1 MSYYEPSSL
10 YGLEASLGER
20 SRWDSGVHSDYS
32 ELWGLAGP
40 CQDCKITIPE
50 LKQKLE
56 MVKQEKV
63 YLEAQKGFLHAQL
76 DNSLT
81 MTSSLEA
88 EITGLRSE
96 LRDRD
101 AENAD
106 LRSRL
111 TRLENEVSLKP
122 EVPPPPPP
130 PPPPKSLFSH
140 IKNNIKIRKSKRAAS
155 VPNINSSSATGSSP
169 MKLNNDTLDAIKNR
183 RYQLRPVRRNSVQ
196 KKRRLS
202 ESAWDVRDVGMGD
215 IAQIL
220 SRRISMG
227 YSTIEEDTV
236 SVKSFNSI
244 RSSGSLE
251 SLDWKMTDMN
261 INKPLY
267 VTVLQID

>member
-1 MSYYEPSSL
+1 
-10 YGLEASLGER
+10 
-20 SRWDSGVHSDYS
+20 
-32 ELWGLAGP
+32 
-40 CQDCKITIPE
+40 
-50 LKQKLE
+50 
-56 MVKQEKV
+56 
-63 YLEAQKGFLHAQL
+63 
-76 DNSLT
+76 
-81 MTSSLEA
+81 
-88 EITGLRSE
+88 
-96 LRDRD
+96 
-101 AENAD
+101 
-106 LRSRL
+106 
-111 TRLENEVSLKP
+111 
-122 EVPPPPPP
+122 
-130 PPPPKSLFSH
+130 
-140 IKNNIKIRKSKRAAS
+140 
-155 VPNINSSSATGSSP
+155 

-244 RSSGSLE
+244 RCIGCIICCDQVSSVIITTSAITRSSGSLE

>member
-1 MSYYEPSSL
+1 
-10 YGLEASLGER
+10 
-20 SRWDSGVHSDYS
+20 
-32 ELWGLAGP
+32 
-40 CQDCKITIPE
+40 
-50 LKQKLE
+50 
-56 MVKQEKV
+56 
-63 YLEAQKGFLHAQL
+63 
-76 DNSLT
+76 
-81 MTSSLEA
+81 
-88 EITGLRSE
+88 
-96 LRDRD
+96 
-101 AENAD
+101 
-106 LRSRL
+106 
-111 TRLENEVSLKP
+111 
-122 EVPPPPPP
+122 
-130 PPPPKSLFSH
+130 
-140 IKNNIKIRKSKRAAS
+140 
-155 VPNINSSSATGSSP
+155 

-244 RSSGSLE
+244 RCIVHYIVTACLLSLLHYLSSTITRSSGSLE

>member
-1 MSYYEPSSL
+1 
-10 YGLEASLGER
+10 
-20 SRWDSGVHSDYS
+20 
-32 ELWGLAGP
+32 
-40 CQDCKITIPE
+40 
-50 LKQKLE
+50 
-56 MVKQEKV
+56 
-63 YLEAQKGFLHAQL
+63 
-76 DNSLT
+76 
-81 MTSSLEA
+81 
-88 EITGLRSE
+88 
-96 LRDRD
+96 
-101 AENAD
+101 
-106 LRSRL
+106 
-111 TRLENEVSLKP
+111 
-122 EVPPPPPP
+122 
-130 PPPPKSLFSH
+130 
-140 IKNNIKIRKSKRAAS
+140 
-155 VPNINSSSATGSSP
+155 

-244 RSSGSLE
+244 RCIKCCDHVSSVIITTSSISRSSGSLE